1 MNQGIKMSIIF
12 EQIKKE
18 SLTDGGSEEL
28 LDGSEYYVERAL
40 NYWITLN
47 QALPEDSEIVLAI
60 GCRSFSE
67 NITIEIVK
75 FNKDGNYFSDGDNEF
90 RAFGWRPLPKI
101 NISSLL

>member
-1 MNQGIKMSIIF
+1 MSIIF

-18 SLTDGGSEEL
+18 SLTDGGSEEQ

-60 GCRSFSE
+60 GCSSFNE
-67 NITIEIVK
+67 EITIEIVK
-75 FNKDGNYFSDGDNEF
+75 FIKDGNYFYDGTNEF
-90 RAFGWRPLPKI
+90 RSFGWRPLPKI
-101 NISSLL
+101 NLSSII